1 MVSTEDFEKAQAGSE
16 AREAVVR
23 KPEGASVATI
33 ADGLR
38 RYLGA
43 ELYGCCRAE
52 MEQKGTH
59 CARRVCRAQEGAAS
73 NIGPR
78 QPPLAV
84 PGHQVGRSRLMGA
97 APPSALWR
105 R

>member
-1 MVSTEDFEKAQAGSE
+1 MVSTEDFEKAQAGSD

-59 CARRVCRAQEGAAS
+59 CEREGS
-73 NIGPR
+73 
-78 QPPLAV
+78 
-84 PGHQVGRSRLMGA
+84 VGRKREPQATSDPDSR
-97 APPSALWR
+97 R
-105 R
+105 